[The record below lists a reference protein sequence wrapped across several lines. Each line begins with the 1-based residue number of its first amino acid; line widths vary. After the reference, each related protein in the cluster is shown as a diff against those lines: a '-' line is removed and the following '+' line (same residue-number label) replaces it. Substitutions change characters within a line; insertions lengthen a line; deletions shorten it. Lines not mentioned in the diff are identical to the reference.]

1 MQLKDMIR
9 LILKSAIETGT
20 PFAFFRDTVN
30 RANPNKHKGMIYS
43 SNLCVEIAQN
53 MSAIESI
60 STEVV
65 TAPDGDTVIVEK
77 SRPGNFVVCNLS
89 WFSCCIRRL
98 HFLPGKILESAWW
111 RE

>member
-1 MQLKDMIR
+1 M
-9 LILKSAIETGT
+9 
-20 PFAFFRDTVN
+20 N

-89 WFSCCIRRL
+89 SL
-98 HFLPGKILESAWW
+98 VVSKINFDDEQEVRHVLRTIVRALDNEIGRAHV
-111 RE
+111 